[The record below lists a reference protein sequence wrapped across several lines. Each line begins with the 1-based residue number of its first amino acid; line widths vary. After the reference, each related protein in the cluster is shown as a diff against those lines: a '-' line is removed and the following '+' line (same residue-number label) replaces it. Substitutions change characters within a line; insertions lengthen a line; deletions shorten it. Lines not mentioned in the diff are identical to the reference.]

1 MKGVDKAVRKLS
13 IDCES
18 IVDIR
23 FMGKLSGIHP
33 QAIQRFIQ
41 SLLNTATA

>member
-1 MKGVDKAVRKLS
+1 MKAVDKAVRKLS

-33 QAIQRFIQ
+33 QAIKCFLQ
-41 SLLNTATA
+41 SLENTATA

>member
-1 MKGVDKAVRKLS
+1 MKAVDKAVRKLS

-33 QAIQRFIQ
+33 QAIQRLIQ

>member
-1 MKGVDKAVRKLS
+1 MKAVDKAVCKLS

-33 QAIQRFIQ
+33 QAIKSFLQ
-41 SLLNTATA
+41 SVITITTR